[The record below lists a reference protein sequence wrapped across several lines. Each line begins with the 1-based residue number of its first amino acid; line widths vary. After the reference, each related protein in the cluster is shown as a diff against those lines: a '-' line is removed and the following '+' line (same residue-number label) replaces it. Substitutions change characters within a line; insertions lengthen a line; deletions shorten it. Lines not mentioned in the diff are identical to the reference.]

1 MSSQCPNMVR
11 PTIYRIVRYTT
22 QNGYS
27 IRVKDSVLG
36 LHSVGP
42 CAYNGG
48 IARKEVVTMA
58 GSKMSKEDLQVWL
71 TVNKAATKKS
81 RNKKRYT
88 RKGKSGKAWD

>member
-1 MSSQCPNMVR
+1 M
-11 PTIYRIVRYTT
+11 RYTT
-22 QNGYS
+22 QIGYS
-27 IRVKDSVLG
+27 IWVKDSALG

-71 TVNKAATKKS
+71 AVNKAATKKS

-88 RKGKSGKAWD
+88 RKGKSGKAWN